1 MTLAEEIALEA
12 RWLPTSKN
20 IADQPSRGSR
30 VPGPCLPVPL
40 VRPRGRGQGG
50 YAARRVGEADHP
62 EPFGASPR
70 ARRSQSAPT
79 SVRMAFWSPLLD
91 EHVNAESRRR
101 YAHAVYGFI
110 AFVRS
115 HGDRIDDAADL
126 DYWLAYYAHTAYV
139 PPIPQ

>member
-1 MTLAEEIALEA
+1 
-12 RWLPTSKN
+12 
-20 IADQPSRGSR
+20 
-30 VPGPCLPVPL
+30 
-40 VRPRGRGQGG
+40 
-50 YAARRVGEADHP
+50 
-62 EPFGASPR
+62 
-70 ARRSQSAPT
+70 
-79 SVRMAFWSPLLD
+79 MAFWSPLLD
-91 EHVNAESRRR
+91 ENVNAESRRR